1 MTEKTPLLLLP
12 GLLCDPLLW
21 AHQVKHLSDLADITV
36 ADLTKHDS
44 VVDMAA
50 AAIEGMPEK
59 FALAGLSM
67 GGYCAQ
73 EVMRQARG
81 RVTRLALLDTSARAD
96 SAEQTR
102 RRRGLISL
110 AKTGK
115 FKGVT
120 PKLLP
125 LLLHPDRLEDDALTS
140 EVMQMSE
147 NVGRDAFF
155 LQQTAI
161 MNRPDGLADLAKI
174 DCPTLILCGRQD
186 ALTGVE
192 LHEEMAAGIKGAKLV
207 IVEDC
212 GHLSTMEQPE
222 AVTAVMRYWLQD

>member
-1 MTEKTPLLLLP
+1 MTEKIPLLLLP

-21 AHQVKHLSDLADITV
+21 AHQSAHLSDICDITI

-50 AAIEGMPEK
+50 SAIKGMPEK

-73 EVMRQARG
+73 EVMRQAG
-81 RVTRLALLDTSARAD
+81 DRVTRLALLDTSARAD
-96 SAEQTR
+96 SEEQTR

-125 LLLHPDRLEDDALTS
+125 LLLHPDRLEDEALTS
-140 EVMQMSE
+140 KVMQMSE

-155 LQQTAI
+155 QQQTAI
-161 MNRPDGLADLAKI
+161 MNRPDGLPGLAKI
-174 DCPTLILCGRQD
+174 TCPTLVLCGRQD

-192 LHEEMAAGIKGAKLV
+192 LHEEMAAGIKGSKLV
-207 IVEDC
+207 VVENC

>member
-1 MTEKTPLLLLP
+1 MTEKIPLLLLP

-21 AHQVKHLSDLADITV
+21 AHQHEHLSDICDITI

-44 VVDMAA
+44 IVDMAA
-50 AAIEGMPEK
+50 SAITGMPEK

-73 EVMRQARG
+73 EVMRQAG
-81 RVTRLALLDTSARAD
+81 DRVTRLALLDTSARAD
-96 SAEQTR
+96 SEEQTR

-125 LLLHPDRLEDDALTS
+125 LLLHPDRLEDEALTS
-140 EVMQMSE
+140 KVMQMSE

-155 LQQTAI
+155 QQQTAI
-161 MNRPDGLADLAKI
+161 MNRPDGLPDLAKI
-174 DCPTLILCGRQD
+174 TCPTLVLCGRQD
-186 ALTGVE
+186 ALTGVD
-192 LHEEMAAGIKGAKLV
+192 LHEEMAAGIKGSKLV
-207 IVEDC
+207 VVDNC

>member
-1 MTEKTPLLLLP
+1 MTEKIPLLLLP

-21 AHQVKHLSDLADITV
+21 AHQTAHLSDICDITI
-36 ADLTKHDS
+36 ADLTTQDS

-50 AAIEGMPEK
+50 AAIKGMPEK
-59 FALAGLSM
+59 FAVAGLSM

-73 EVMRQARG
+73 EVMRQAG
-81 RVTRLALLDTSARAD
+81 DRVTRLALLDTSARAD
-96 SAEQTR
+96 SEEQTR

-125 LLLHPDRLEDDALTS
+125 LLLHPDRLEDEALTS
-140 EVMQMSE
+140 KVMQMSE

-155 LQQTAI
+155 QQQTAI
-161 MNRPDGLADLAKI
+161 MNRPDGLPDLAKI
-174 DCPTLILCGRQD
+174 TCPTLVLCGRQD
-186 ALTGVE
+186 ALTGVD
-192 LHEEMAAGIKGAKLV
+192 LHEEMAAGITGSKLV
-207 IVEDC
+207 VVENC